1 MLVELRS
8 RFSTAIPGGGGIRV
22 AMSPA
27 AAHVL
32 ADQKHRLERSHRG
45 FMSGRRR
52 HERYAVGGR
61 WEGALRVKRDVM
73 VERTIDGT
81 LAVISETPAVHDEI
95 LTLDLIGARTSTS
108 LTVQVLD
115 SRPVIVEGVVRH
127 SLRLSVL
134 ERARQSA

>member
-1 MLVELRS
+1 
-8 RFSTAIPGGGGIRV
+8 
-22 AMSPA
+22 
-27 AAHVL
+27 
-32 ADQKHRLERSHRG
+32 
-45 FMSGRRR
+45 
-52 HERYAVGGR
+52 
-61 WEGALRVKRDVM
+61 M